1 MLSPEKSQLVQK
13 RIHMSNKILLA
24 IITLI
29 VSSNIANAQFTA
41 TYSVNSPTIK
51 KIEEWV
57 DKDTLVFIEID
68 DTLMM
73 PQSLMFSFDSN
84 PYIANPY
91 RIIP

>member
-1 MLSPEKSQLVQK
+1 
-13 RIHMSNKILLA
+13 MSNKIILA
-24 IITLI
+24 IIMLI

-84 PYIANPY
+84 PYRVFIDNM
-91 RIIP
+91 ISLGSLSVKTLNF